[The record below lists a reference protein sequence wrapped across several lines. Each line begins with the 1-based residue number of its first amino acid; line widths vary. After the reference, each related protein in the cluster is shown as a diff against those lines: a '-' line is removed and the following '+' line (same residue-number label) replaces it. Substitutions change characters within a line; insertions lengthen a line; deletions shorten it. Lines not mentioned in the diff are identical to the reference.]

1 MNTVTTHTTKKFED
15 YINTVAPTPE
25 AWAWYVGTPD
35 ADVHIFEDTQLPTH
49 TQYDGKKKVALV
61 AEVPAIYDNAR
72 LSHTGL
78 FHPYEWLKDNHQHFD
93 HIMSPFLVL
102 KDLVG
107 EAKFTWVPCQDCFI
121 DRNDF
126 GLYEKERLLSAI
138 ASFKTW
144 TDGHRMRHAIINRFH
159 DKMDVYGSGYNDIIN
174 KQGNFGKVI
183 ALAPYC
189 FTIVVPNTK
198 VDDFFSEQLT
208 DALVLGTIP
217 IYRGTDG
224 VKKHFNMDG
233 IIQFET
239 VDELEGIINGLSF
252 DLYKSKMDAVVDNF
266 NRAKEYTG
274 TVNWLFK
281 YQKALLENL

>member
-1 MNTVTTHTTKKFED
+1 MNTVTAHTTKKFED

-25 AWAWYVGTPD
+25 AWAWYCGNPNGD
-35 ADVHIFEDTQLPTH
+35 LHIFEDTLLTTH
-49 TQYDGKKKVALV
+49 TQVSGKKVALV
-61 AEVPAIYDNAR
+61 VEVPTIYDNAKACNP
-72 LSHTGL
+72 HL

-93 HIMSPFLVL
+93 HIMSPFLCL

-107 EAKFTWVPCQDCFI
+107 ESKFTWVPAQDCFI
-121 DRNDF
+121 DQKDF

-138 ASFKTW
+138 ASFKNW
-144 TDGHRMRHAIINRFH
+144 TEGHRMRHEIINRFQG
-159 DKMDVYGSGYNDIIN
+159 KIDVYGSGYNDIIN
-174 KQGNFGKVI
+174 KQGAFGKVI

-198 VDDFFSEQLT
+198 IDDFFSEQLT

-239 VDELEGIINGLSF
+239 VDQLEGIINGLSLE
-252 DLYKSKMDAVVDNF
+252 LYNSKMEAVIDNQK
-266 NRAKEYTG
+266 RAAEYTG
-274 TVNWLFK
+274 TVNWLFNHK
-281 YQKALLENL
+281 KAFLETL